1 MPIKNLYLATI
12 YLLNNIILFFLNF
25 HPLNF
30 AVDFIKLLMKKFL
43 NIYNLQ
49 FWLLCL
55 SSFLFFSSFNM
66 IIPEL
71 PSYLTQLGGAEY
83 KGLIISLFTLT
94 AGLSRPFS
102 GKLADT
108 IGRLPVMVIGAV
120 FSFACGLLYP
130 FVAGVATFLLLRLFH
145 GFSTGFK
152 PTGTSAYVAD
162 LVPDNRRGEAMGML
176 GFFSALGTALGPV
189 LGGEIVRHSVDFV
202 FYTSSAFA
210 ILSVIILINMKETLQ
225 NKQRFSLSL
234 LKIPPKEVL
243 EPKVFRPSI
252 AMLFSVFCF
261 GVVLTITPDLSQ
273 YLEIENKGLFFLYFT
288 LASLAVRFIAGKA
301 SDKFGREPVLVAAT
315 FVLTISMIMYGF
327 TSTPFM
333 LAASS
338 VVFGLGVGGAIPAI
352 YAWTIDLS
360 DPNKRGRAFATMYIS
375 LEVGIGLGALLSGFT
390 YANDP
395 SNFSISYWMA
405 AATSFV
411 AFLYVLFNHQQRRK
425 KMKIHN
431 ASLADLGK
439 PAISARARGNDSG

>member
-1 MPIKNLYLATI
+1 
-12 YLLNNIILFFLNF
+12 
-25 HPLNF
+25 
-30 AVDFIKLLMKKFL
+30 
-43 NIYNLQ
+43 
-49 FWLLCL
+49 
-55 SSFLFFSSFNM
+55 M

-71 PSYLTQLGGAEY
+71 PAYLTRLGGAEY

-108 IGRLPVMVIGAV
+108 IGRIPVMVIGAV
-120 FSFACGLLYP
+120 FSFVCGLLYP
-130 FVAGVATFLLLRLFH
+130 FVAGVATFLILRLFH

-162 LVPDNRRGEAMGML
+162 LVPDDRRGEAMGML

-189 LGGEIVRHSVDFV
+189 LGGEIVRHSIDMV

-210 ILSVIILINMKETLQ
+210 IASIIILINMKETLV
-225 NKQRFSLSL
+225 NKQRFSFSL

-252 AMLFSVFCF
+252 AMLFSVFSF

-273 YLEIENKGLFFLYFT
+273 YLNIENKGLFFLYFT
-288 LASLAVRFIAGKA
+288 LASLAVRFISGKA
-301 SDKFGREPVLVAAT
+301 SDTFGREPVLVAAT
-315 FVLTISMIMYGF
+315 FVLTISMIMFGL
-327 TSTPFM
+327 TTTPFM

-338 VVFGLGVGGAIPAI
+338 VVFGLAVGGTIPAI

-360 DPNKRGRAFATMYIS
+360 DPEKRGRAFATMYIS
-375 LEVGIGLGALLSGFT
+375 LEIGIGLGALISGFT
-390 YANDP
+390 YGNNPAN
-395 SNFSISYWMA
+395 FQISYWIA
-405 AATSFV
+405 GATSFI
-411 AFLYVLFNHQQRRK
+411 AFIFVLFNHQQKRK
-425 KMKIHN
+425 RMRVQN
-431 ASLADLGK
+431 ASLPDLGK

>member
-1 MPIKNLYLATI
+1 
-12 YLLNNIILFFLNF
+12 
-25 HPLNF
+25 
-30 AVDFIKLLMKKFL
+30 
-43 NIYNLQ
+43 
-49 FWLLCL
+49 
-55 SSFLFFSSFNM
+55 M

-71 PSYLTQLGGAEY
+71 PSYLTRLGGAEY
-83 KGLIISLFTLT
+83 KGFIISLFTVT

-108 IGRLPVMVIGAV
+108 IGRIPVMVIGAV

-130 FVAGVATFLLLRLFH
+130 FVTGVTTFLLLRLFH

-176 GFFSALGTALGPV
+176 GFFSGLGTAIGPV
-189 LGGEIVRHSVDFV
+189 LGGEIVRHSVDLV

-210 ILSVIILINMKETLQ
+210 ILSIIILFNMKETLDNRQ
-225 NKQRFSLSL
+225 KFSLSL

-243 EPKVFRPSI
+243 EPKVFRPST
-252 AMLFSVFCF
+252 AMLFSVFSF

-273 YLEIENKGLFFLYFT
+273 YLNIENKGLFFLYFT
-288 LASLAVRFIAGKA
+288 LASLAVRFVSGKA

-315 FVLTISMIMYGF
+315 LVLTISMVMFGF
-327 TSTPFM
+327 TSTQLM

-338 VVFGLGVGGAIPAI
+338 VVFGLGVGGTIPAI

-360 DPNKRGRAFATMYIS
+360 DPDQRGRAFATMYIS
-375 LEVGIGLGALLSGFT
+375 LEIGIGLGAVISGFT
-390 YANDP
+390 YSNNPAN
-395 SNFSISYWMA
+395 FAISYWIA
-405 AATSFV
+405 GVTSFI
-411 AFLYVLFNHQQRRK
+411 AFIFVLFNHQQRRK
-425 KMKIHN
+425 RLRIQN

-439 PAISARARGNDSG
+439 PAISARARGKDSG

>member
-1 MPIKNLYLATI
+1 
-12 YLLNNIILFFLNF
+12 
-25 HPLNF
+25 
-30 AVDFIKLLMKKFL
+30 
-43 NIYNLQ
+43 
-49 FWLLCL
+49 
-55 SSFLFFSSFNM
+55 M

-71 PSYLTQLGGAEY
+71 PAYLTRLGGAEY

-108 IGRLPVMVIGAV
+108 IGRIPVMVIGAV
-120 FSFACGLLYP
+120 FSFVCGLLYP
-130 FVAGVATFLLLRLFH
+130 FVAGVATFLILRLFH

-162 LVPDNRRGEAMGML
+162 LVPDDRRGEAMGML

-189 LGGEIVRHSVDFV
+189 LGGEIVRHSIDMV

-210 ILSVIILINMKETLQ
+210 IASIIILINMKETLV
-225 NKQRFSLSL
+225 NKQRFSFSL

-252 AMLFSVFCF
+252 AMLFSVFSF

-273 YLEIENKGLFFLYFT
+273 YLNIENKGMFFLYFT
-288 LASLAVRFIAGKA
+288 LASLAVRFISGKA
-301 SDKFGREPVLVAAT
+301 SDTFGREPVLVAAT
-315 FVLTISMIMYGF
+315 FVLTISMIMFGL
-327 TSTPFM
+327 TTTPFM

-338 VVFGLGVGGAIPAI
+338 VVFGLAVGGTIPAI

-360 DPNKRGRAFATMYIS
+360 DPEKRGRAFATMYIS
-375 LEVGIGLGALLSGFT
+375 LEIGIGLGALISGFT
-390 YANDP
+390 YGNNPAN
-395 SNFSISYWMA
+395 FQISYWIA
-405 AATSFV
+405 GATSFI
-411 AFLYVLFNHQQRRK
+411 AFIFVLFNHQQKRK
-425 KMKIHN
+425 RMRVQN
-431 ASLADLGK
+431 ASLPDLGK